1 MWELSWKEK
10 QNIKYQD
17 GKKLQKLE
25 DEYKFLWLDRI
36 SKNPDIFELKLIL
49 HDILWKEKELKNKKL
64 NIK

>member
-1 MWELSWKEK
+1 MWEISWKEE

-49 HDILWKEKELKNKKL
+49 HDILSKEKDLKEKS
-64 NIK
+64 

>member
-1 MWELSWKEK
+1 MWEISWKEE

-49 HDILWKEKELKNKKL
+49 HDILWKEKELKNKKSS
-64 NIK
+64 

>member
-1 MWELSWKEK
+1 MWELSWKEE

-49 HDILWKEKELKNKKL
+49 HDILSKEKNLKEKS
-64 NIK
+64 

>member
-1 MWELSWKEK
+1 MWEISWKEE

-36 SKNPDIFELKLIL
+36 SKSPDIFELKLIL
-49 HDILWKEKELKNKKL
+49 HDILWKEKELKNKKPS
-64 NIK
+64 